1 MRSLWL
7 HLLGFAALAAASAPA
22 LRAQEPAPA
31 PKPKPTFEERV
42 AEKAAQ
48 SRHAVGFKDGSF
60 SGPGWDLLLAEG
72 RKSRFFLVGEEHGV
86 AEIPALV
93 RELFRALAPAG
104 YRNLAIEIS
113 PPMAKAI
120 DGIVRG
126 PDGVANLAKFFAAN
140 PPGVAFF
147 PLQEEAEL
155 LAAVRAAVPGG
166 EPVLWGLDYEVAAD
180 RYLLD
185 GLRRRAPEGP
195 ARAAAEAL
203 QQKSADAWKTLNET
217 HNPAAFFS
225 FSNPPEVF
233 ADLRKAWPDPDPES
247 AVVLDVLQETLAINQ
262 LFLTGRGWESNDLR
276 ARLNRRAFLRSW
288 NEARVKGEAPR
299 VLFKFGASHMLR
311 GRNMSEVFDI
321 GNLASEIAEAE
332 GSQSFHV
339 LVVGG
344 AGTEHAIFNPVKL
357 AYEPAPVELA
367 AEKAFQP
374 IFSQALPEGFTLI
387 DLRPLRPLLS
397 SARTQI
403 ADPELMRIV
412 HGFDAILILTGSRPS
427 RMLP

>member
-7 HLLGFAALAAASAPA
+7 HLLGFAALVVSGVPA
-22 LRAQEPAPA
+22 LQAQYPVPAPTYQPA
-31 PKPKPTFEERV
+31 LEEEL

-48 SRHAVGFKDGSF
+48 SRHAVSFKEGSF

-72 RKSRFFLVGEEHGV
+72 RKSRFFLVAEEHGV
-86 AEIPALV
+86 AEIPAVV

-104 YRNLAIEIS
+104 YRKLAIEIS
-113 PPMAKAI
+113 PPMAEVI

-126 PDGVANLAKFFAAN
+126 PDGLANLTKFFAEN

-147 PLQEEAEL
+147 TLQEEAEL
-155 LAAVRAAVPGG
+155 LRSVRSAVPGD
-166 EPVLWGLDYEVAAD
+166 EQVLWGLDYEVAAD

-185 GLRRRAPEGP
+185 RLRRRAPEGP

-203 QQKSADAWKTLNET
+203 WRKSAEAWKTVSET

-225 FSNPPEVF
+225 FSQSPEIF
-233 ADLRKAWPDPDPES
+233 ADLRKAWPNPDPES
-247 AVVLDVLQETLAINQ
+247 ALVIDVLQETLAINQ
-262 LFLTGRGWESNDLR
+262 LFVARRNWESNDLR
-276 ARLNRRAFLRSW
+276 ARLNRRAFLRYW
-288 NEARVKGEAPR
+288 NEVRAKGEPPR
-299 VLFKFGASHMLR
+299 VLFKFGASHMVR
-311 GRNMSEVFDI
+311 GRNITEVFDL
-321 GNLASEIAEAE
+321 GNLVFEMAEAE

-344 AGTEHAIFNPVKL
+344 TGTQRAVFNPAKLVYEPGPVKL
-357 AYEPAPVELA
+357 A
-367 AEKAFQP
+367 AEEALVP
-374 IFSQALPEGFTLI
+374 IVRQALPEGFTLI
-387 DLRPLRPLLS
+387 DLRPLRPLLPAS
-397 SARTQI
+397 RTRA
-403 ADPELMRIV
+403 ADPALMRAV